1 MTRSTLHF
9 FSILLLIALGLC
21 PAILADSD
29 SSSGSSND
37 SSGFGDNSTEA
48 EPEAKS
54 GAAPATSPSPPTV
67 QDIIYERVMV
77 TGDPEH
83 LDRLPGS
90 AHVVTKEE
98 LEQHGH
104 TDLHRILRQVP
115 GINIQEED
123 GFGLRPNIGIRGTG
137 VERSSKITLME
148 DGVLIAPAP
157 YSAPSAYYT
166 PSAGRMETIEV
177 RKGSAAIE
185 QGPFTIGG
193 AVNLVSS
200 SIPAER
206 GGRLSLSA
214 GDHGTRKL
222 HATYGTSGERWGFLV
237 ETLQQ
242 QSDGFKHIDGG
253 GDSGFEL
260 SDYMLKLRFGSR
272 SGARIQQS
280 LELKLGRT
288 DQDGDET
295 YLGLTRDDFEADPY
309 RRYAASRN
317 DRILAQHEQI
327 QLRHFLYLPSG
338 LDITTTIYRN
348 DFFRNWYKNEAV
360 LGTSNRSILD
370 NPEGHALELAI
381 LRGEVDSVADAIA
394 LRNNRRDYFAQGI
407 QTVIGKSFERGNVR
421 HDMEWSVR
429 YHEDE
434 EDRFQEDDRY
444 AIRDGELF
452 LTSLGAPGSNAN
464 RIGSAEAVAL
474 YLQDRI
480 SFGEKWTLTP
490 GLRYETI
497 DFQRLDYG
505 KQDPLRT
512 GDALKVRS
520 NRVDELIPGVGIEYR
535 LRDGWNV
542 FAGVHRGFAP
552 PGPSSTEEVE
562 PETSVNYELGTRWRG
577 GNLSWET
584 IVFHNDYDN
593 LLGADTLSTGGGG
606 TGDFFNGGEVTV
618 QGLEAALGV
627 DLYRGGGF
635 TVPLSMTYTYTHGE
649 FDTSFET
656 SFADWAPRVEQG
668 DEIPYLPEHQGS
680 LEIGLEADR
689 WDVSLAAN
697 FNGEM
702 RTKAG
707 QGAAPANERIDD
719 HWVFDG
725 AASFK
730 ILGRYKLSLQVRN
743 LFDEE
748 YVAARRPYGLRPG
761 LPRTALVGF
770 SFDF

>member
-1 MTRSTLHF
+1 MSKPILRVF
-9 FSILLLIALGLC
+9 LLLVLPLTLGLG
-21 PAILADSD
+21 PTALADGAAD
-29 SSSGSSND
+29 PD
-37 SSGFGDNSTEA
+37 
-48 EPEAKS
+48 PEATTDS
-54 GAAPATSPSPPTV
+54 APSTSPAPSPPTP
-67 QDIIYERVMV
+67 QEIIYERVMV
-77 TGDPEH
+77 TGDPEN
-83 LDRLPGS
+83 LDHLPGS
-90 AHVVTKEE
+90 AHVVTKEK
-98 LEQHGH
+98 LEQYEH

-200 SIPAER
+200 SIPSRR
-206 GGRLSLSA
+206 GGTLSLSA
-214 GDHGTRKL
+214 GDHGTQKL
-222 HATYGTSGERWGFLV
+222 HATYGSSGERWGFLV

-253 GDSGFEL
+253 GDSGFDL
-260 SDYMLKLRFGSR
+260 SDYMVKLRFGSR
-272 SGARIQQS
+272 PDARVQQS
-280 LELKLGRT
+280 FELKLGRT

-295 YLGLTRDDFEADPY
+295 YLGLTREDFKADPY
-309 RRYAASRN
+309 RRYAASRE

-338 LDITTTIYRN
+338 LDITTTVYRN
-348 DFFRNWYKNEAV
+348 DFFRNWHKNEAV
-360 LGTSNRSILD
+360 LGISNRAILED
-370 NPEGHALELAI
+370 PADHAFELAI
-381 LRGEVDSVADAIA
+381 LRGEIDSTDDAIA

-407 QTVIGKSFERGNVR
+407 QTVVGKSFEHGTTR

-434 EDRFQEDDRY
+434 EDRFQEDDLY
-444 AIRDGELF
+444 AIRGGEMI

-464 RIGSAEAVAL
+464 RVGSAEAVAL
-474 YLQDRI
+474 YWQDRI
-480 SFGEKWTLTP
+480 SFGEKWSLTP

-497 DFQRLDYG
+497 DFRRLDYG

-520 NRVDELIPGVGIEYR
+520 NQVDELIPGLGIEYR

-542 FAGVHRGFAP
+542 IAGVHRGFAP

-562 PETSVNYELGTRWRG
+562 PETSINYELGTRWRDG
-577 GNLSWET
+577 RLSWEA

-606 TGDFFNGGEVTV
+606 TGNFFNGGEVTV

-627 DLYRGGGF
+627 DLYRGQGF

-656 SFADWAPRVEQG
+656 EFEDWAPSVAIG

-680 LEIGLEADR
+680 LEIGLDTDR
-689 WDVSLAAN
+689 WNLGLTAS

-707 QGAAPANERIDD
+707 QGPAPETERIDQ
-719 HWVFDG
+719 HWVFD
-725 AASFK
+725 AATSVK
-730 ILGRYKLSLQVRN
+730 IRGRYKLSLQIRN
-743 LFDEE
+743 LLDEE